1 MFELRVLSGLHCGA
15 ALPLSGDRW
24 QIGASALADLLLS
37 DESVAGCE
45 RWLHRQEES
54 WWLAEEEEA
63 SSGEPVTPEE
73 PFVLGGVWLCVAQA
87 NTPWHEAAAL
97 PASAFTP
104 AAVAAPEENAAPR
117 TGTPRWMR
125 GVMFGLLLLFS
136 FTVVSWILQPTVAQP
151 TAGESSRPAW
161 GTVEDLRAPLQIM
174 LRERDLANSVKITR
188 QGDQLLLSGTLSK
201 PQITVFNRM
210 MTRFYARYSASAPV
224 KSAVR
229 PLEKKLPFRIVQ
241 IATGSRAN
249 IVTDEGDRLFI
260 GDQIGDLRLVAITDD
275 RIEFSGHDP
284 ITVKW

>member
-37 DESVAGCE
+37 DESMAGCE
-45 RWLHRQEES
+45 RWLHRREES
-54 WWLAEEEEA
+54 WWLATEEEDD
-63 SSGEPVTPEE
+63 GGDPIVPEE
-73 PFVLGGVWLCVAQA
+73 PFVLAGVWLCVAQA
-87 NTPWHEAAAL
+87 STPWHEAAAL
-97 PASAFTP
+97 PASAFAPP
-104 AAVAAPEENAAPR
+104 APVEEVVAAR
-117 TGTPRWMR
+117 GTPRWMR

-136 FTVVSWILQPTVAQP
+136 FTVVSWILQPTIAQP
-151 TAGESSRPAW
+151 NAGESTRPAW

-174 LRERDLANSVKITR
+174 LRERDLANSVKISR
-188 QGDQLLLSGTLSK
+188 QGDRLLLSGDLNK
-201 PQITVFNRM
+201 AQLTVFNRM

-224 KSAVR
+224 KSTVR
-229 PLEKKLPFRIVQ
+229 TLEKKLPFRIVQ

-275 RIEFSGHDP
+275 RIEFSGRDP

>member
-15 ALPLSGDRW
+15 ALPLSGDLW
-24 QIGASALADLLLS
+24 QIGASPQADLLLS
-37 DESVAGCE
+37 DESAADSE
-45 RWLHRQEES
+45 RWLRRHKQN
-54 WWLAEEEEA
+54 WWLAQQAEAEE
-63 SSGEPVTPEE
+63 GEPVTPEE
-73 PFVLGGVWLCVAQA
+73 PFVLGGVWLCVARA
-87 NTPWHEAAAL
+87 STPWHEAAAL
-97 PASAFTP
+97 PASAFVAP
-104 AAVAAPEENAAPR
+104 AAAPEAPVAR
-117 TGTPRWMR
+117 ASGTPRWMR
-125 GVMFGLLLLFS
+125 GVLFGLLLLFS

-151 TAGESSRPAW
+151 AAESSRPAW

-174 LRERDLANSVKITR
+174 LRERDLANNVQISR
-188 QGDQLLLSGTLSK
+188 QGERLLLSGTLNKAQMS
-201 PQITVFNRM
+201 VFNRM

-241 IATGSRAN
+241 IATGARAN

-275 RIEFSGHDP
+275 RVEFSGRDP

>member
-24 QIGASALADLLLS
+24 QIGASTQADLLLS
-37 DESVAGCE
+37 DESLAGCE
-45 RWLHRQEES
+45 RWLHRHEES
-54 WWLAEEEEA
+54 WWLTQEEQADE
-63 SSGEPVTPEE
+63 GEPVTLEE
-73 PFVLGGVWLCVAQA
+73 PFELAGVWLCVAQA
-87 NTPWHEAAAL
+87 STPWHEAAAL
-97 PASAFTP
+97 PASAFT
-104 AAVAAPEENAAPR
+104 AAPAPAEEVPAQAA
-117 TGTPRWMR
+117 TPRWMR
-125 GVMFGLLLLFS
+125 GVAFGLLLLFS

-151 TAGESSRPAW
+151 NAESSRPAW

-188 QGDQLLLSGTLSK
+188 QGDRLLLSGALTR

-210 MTRFYARYSASAPV
+210 MTRFHARYGAAAPV
-224 KSAVR
+224 NSAVR

-241 IATGSRAN
+241 VATGARAN

-275 RIEFSGHDP
+275 RIEFGGRDS

>member
-15 ALPLSGDRW
+15 ALPLSGECW
-24 QIGASALADLLLS
+24 QIGASTQADLLLS
-37 DESVAGCE
+37 DESLAGSE
-45 RWLHRQEES
+45 RWLHRREDS
-54 WWLAEEEEA
+54 WWLAETEQA
-63 SSGEPVTPEE
+63 SDGQPVTLEE
-73 PFVLGGVWLCVAQA
+73 PFALAGVWLCVAQA
-87 NTPWHEAAAL
+87 STPWHEAAAL

-104 AAVAAPEENAAPR
+104 AAAVAEEAVAS
-117 TGTPRWMR
+117 GTPRWMR
-125 GVMFGLLLLFS
+125 GVMFALLLLFS

-151 TAGESSRPAW
+151 TAGESTRPAW

-188 QGDQLLLSGTLSK
+188 QGDRLLLSGTLTK

-210 MTRFYARYSASAPV
+210 MTRFYARYSAAAPV
-224 KSAVR
+224 TSAVR

-260 GDQIGDLRLVAITDD
+260 GDQIGDLRLVSITDD

>member
-37 DESVAGCE
+37 DESMAGCE
-45 RWLHRQEES
+45 RWLHRREES
-54 WWLAEEEEA
+54 WWLATEEEA
-63 SSGEPVTPEE
+63 DGGDPIVPEE
-73 PFVLGGVWLCVAQA
+73 PFVLAGVWLCVAQA
-87 NTPWHEAAAL
+87 STPWHEAAAL
-97 PASAFTP
+97 PASAFAPP
-104 AAVAAPEENAAPR
+104 APVEEVVAAR
-117 TGTPRWMR
+117 GTPRWMR

-136 FTVVSWILQPTVAQP
+136 FTVVSWILQPTIAQP
-151 TAGESSRPAW
+151 NAGESTRPAW

-174 LRERDLANSVKITR
+174 LRERDLANSVKISR
-188 QGDQLLLSGTLSK
+188 QGDRLLLSGDLNK
-201 PQITVFNRM
+201 AQLTVFNRM

-224 KSAVR
+224 KSTVR
-229 PLEKKLPFRIVQ
+229 TLEKKLPFRIVQ

-275 RIEFSGHDP
+275 RIEFSGRDP

>member
-24 QIGASALADLLLS
+24 QIGASPQADLLLS
-37 DESVAGCE
+37 DESVTGCE
-45 RWLHRQEES
+45 RWLHCQEGS
-54 WWLAEEEEA
+54 WWLTEQEEA
-63 SSGEPVTPEE
+63 SDRQPVTLEE
-73 PFVLGGVWLCVAQA
+73 PFELAGVWLCVAQA
-87 NTPWHEAAAL
+87 STPWHEAAAL
-97 PASAFTP
+97 PASAFASAP
-104 AAVAAPEENAAPR
+104 AAAVAEEVAAR

-125 GVMFGLLLLFS
+125 GVIFGLLLLFS

-151 TAGESSRPAW
+151 NAGENSRPAW

-174 LRERDLANSVKITR
+174 LRERDLANSVKISR
-188 QGDQLLLSGTLSK
+188 QGDRLLLSGSLTQ

-210 MTRFYARYSASAPV
+210 MTRFYARYSAAAPV
-224 KSAVR
+224 TSAVR